1 MNEITWNWL
10 ALGVTVLLFA
20 GLAVLSRTKKAGF
33 SARVIIA
40 TVLGIVMGLIFKG
53 HTDYVAAFG
62 TVWSNAIGAIV
73 VPLLLFSVIASITN
87 LGSSLRLKNIGVKTV
102 VFLLLNTLTA
112 SLVTLGLAL
121 AFGVGK
127 GFNAA
132 MPQHY
137 QAKHVPQVL
146 DTIVGLFPSNLV
158 ANWAANQVVPVVI
171 FAILVGLA
179 YNAAASTPKGE
190 AAVKPFKIFVD
201 AGNVV
206 LSKATQIV
214 VGFTPYAVLAL
225 IAAAIS
231 KSNLVALLPL
241 LLVLVVAYI
250 AIALQMFVVQPA
262 ILGVTTR
269 TNPLRFF
276 KFFWPAGVVAFTS
289 ESSIGTIPVTVR
301 QLRKGGVP
309 DDIASFVASLGAN
322 LGMPGCAGVWPTLL
336 AVFAVNS
343 LNMHYTPLQYLM
355 LVALTLLVSI
365 GTVGVPGTATIT
377 ATSLFAATGL
387 PIAFIAISQP
397 ISQIVDM
404 GRTALNVAGA
414 SNTAF
419 VVAATE
425 HQLDRDLYDGR
436 KEFTDSDLDT
446 DGLDTDAEQD
456 SATNQ
461 DSATAKPLAASDTA
475 VASAKAT
482 AGANASIQLNASQ
495 NGSNTQAGSNTRADS
510 NANSTTDAASAARTS
525 AATASPLHLSSASN
539 LLSFSPS
546 AALDGQGDDM
556 CGLRPSGNQS
566 NGKTE

>member
-1 MNEITWNWL
+1 MTATIWNWL

-33 SARVIIA
+33 STRVIIA
-40 TVLGIVMGLIFKG
+40 TVLGIAMGLIFKG

-112 SLVTLGLAL
+112 SLITLGLAL

-127 GFNAA
+127 GFDVA

-137 QAKHVPQVL
+137 EAKHVPPVL
-146 DTIVGLFPSNLV
+146 GTIVGLFPSNLV

-190 AAVKPFKIFVD
+190 AAVKPFKTFVD

-231 KSNLVALLPL
+231 NSNLIALVPL

-262 ILGVTTR
+262 ILGMTTR

-343 LNMHYTPLQYLM
+343 LNMHYTPLQYLL

-387 PIAFIAISQP
+387 PIAFIAIAQP

-414 SNTAF
+414 ANTA
-419 VVAATE
+419 VIVAATE

-436 KEFTDSDLDT
+436 KEFVDSDLDT
-446 DGLDTDAEQD
+446 DAVDAERDSSKELVSATTVKANVEASNETDAGD
-456 SATNQ
+456 TTNTKRSGSQ
-461 DSATAKPLAASDTA
+461 GNSN
-475 VASAKAT
+475 V
-482 AGANASIQLNASQ
+482 AGA
-495 NGSNTQAGSNTRADS
+495 GT
-510 NANSTTDAASAARTS
+510 AASANTS
-525 AATASPLHLSSASN
+525 ASPSPSLNLSTAGN

-546 AALDGQGDDM
+546 SALDGQGDDM
-556 CGLRPSGNQS
+556 CGLRSSDDGNER
-566 NGKTE
+566 KTE

>member
-1 MNEITWNWL
+1 MNDITWNWL
-10 ALGVTVLLFA
+10 ALGVSVLLFA

-40 TVLGIVMGLIFKG
+40 TVLGIAMGLIFKG
-53 HTDYVAAFG
+53 HTTYVAAFG

-127 GFNAA
+127 GFNVA

-146 DTIVGLFPSNLV
+146 DTVVGLFPSNLV

-171 FAILVGLA
+171 FAILVALA

-190 AAVKPFKIFVD
+190 AAVKPFKTFVD

-231 KSNLVALLPL
+231 NSNLVALLPL

-301 QLRKGGVP
+301 QLRRGGVP
-309 DDIASFVASLGAN
+309 DDIASFVSSLGAN

-414 SNTAF
+414 TNTAF
-419 VVAATE
+419 IVAATE

-436 KEFTDSDLDT
+436 KEFVDSDLDT
-446 DGLDTDAEQD
+446 DALDTDTEED
-456 SATNQ
+456 SAKVLAGV
-461 DSATAKPLAASDTA
+461 SATATNGDAKAAARGNANGTDTDTN
-475 VASAKAT
+475 ASARLHAT
-482 AGANASIQLNASQ
+482 Q
-495 NGSNTQAGSNTRADS
+495 NNS
-510 NANSTTDAASAARTS
+510 NARSAADASAAPTS
-525 AATASPLHLSSASN
+525 APAPTDSPLHLSAASN

-556 CGLRPSGNQS
+556 CGLRSSENK
-566 NGKTE
+566 NKGKTE

>member
-1 MNEITWNWL
+1 MTDTLWNWL
-10 ALGVTVLLFA
+10 ALGVTALLFA
-20 GLAVLSRTKKAGF
+20 GLALLSVKKKAGF

-40 TVLGIVMGLIFKG
+40 TALGIIMGVVFKG
-53 HTDYVAAFG
+53 HTTFIAAFG
-62 TVWSNAIGAIV
+62 EIWSNAIGAIV

-87 LGSSLRLKNIGVKTV
+87 LGSSLRLKNIGAKTV
-102 VFLLLNTLTA
+102 VFLLLNTLAA
-112 SLVTLGLAL
+112 SLITLGLAL

-127 GFNAA
+127 GFNVA

-137 QAKHVPQVL
+137 QAKQVPAVL
-146 DTIVGLFPSNLV
+146 DTIVGLFPSNLI

-171 FAILVGLA
+171 FAILVALA
-179 YNAAASTPKGE
+179 YNSAASTPKGE
-190 AAVKPFKIFVD
+190 TAVKPFKTFVD

-231 KSNLVALLPL
+231 NSNLVALLPL

-250 AIALQMFVVQPA
+250 AMAVQMFVIQPV

-269 TNPLRFF
+269 TNPLHFF

-309 DDIASFVASLGAN
+309 EDIASFVASLGAN

-336 AVFAVNS
+336 AVFAINS
-343 LNMHYTPLQYLM
+343 LDMHYSPLQYLL

-387 PIAFIAISQP
+387 PIAFIGIAQP

-414 SNTAF
+414 SNTA
-419 VVAATE
+419 VIVAATE
-425 HQLDRDLYDGR
+425 HQLDPDLYEGR
-436 KEFTDSDLDT
+436 KELTDD
-446 DGLDTDAEQD
+446 EQD
-456 SATNQ
+456 SPNSHKEADT
-461 DSATAKPLAASDTA
+461 LAASMDSEANTGNHATTA
-475 VASAKAT
+475 TESV
-482 AGANASIQLNASQ
+482 
-495 NGSNTQAGSNTRADS
+495 QA
-510 NANSTTDAASAARTS
+510 STTNSATS
-525 AATASPLHLSSASN
+525 SLNLSSTEN
-539 LLSFSPS
+539 LLNFSPS

-556 CGLRPSGNQS
+556 CGLHSS
-566 NGKTE
+566 DKHDEK